1 MLGLTYILRLEG
13 ITGKELAKR
22 LGITPSM
29 VSQWENQVRPIP
41 TKRLSQIKK
50 IFPLYKSEYYNKQ
63 ISTKEKLILLTAKKE
78 QILQDSP
85 QDIFTSLGIQKEI
98 AKNKAHIDREQ
109 LFEDISD
116 LLDWAYNIDS
126 HLFLVVYK
134 PFADLVLLEKKIL
147 VDLQAFKEN
156 NYG

>member
-85 QDIFTSLGIQKEI
+85 QDIFTSFGIQKEI

-147 VDLQAFKEN
+147 VDLQTFKEN

>member
-85 QDIFTSLGIQKEI
+85 QDKFTFFGIQKEI

-147 VDLQAFKEN
+147 VDLQTFKEN

>member
-50 IFPLYKSEYYNKQ
+50 MFPLYKSEYYNKQ

-85 QDIFTSLGIQKEI
+85 QDIFTSFGIQKEI

-147 VDLQAFKEN
+147 VDLQTFKEN